1 MLSLCECTFA
11 FKSGEVEG
19 LKRINRVHINLFRNK
34 FSLSLVFENYAR
46 SRGRRTRWKNS
57 CGCLQID
64 LLVLVV
70 TRFLSRHGSLS
81 LSLRVSFFSHD
92 SSLTFQKLSS
102 SIRSKENSDA
112 FRAESCKRL
121 LLLISAFFEFSKI
134 EKKRNATR
142 KRYCA
147 QDEDIQSTDQRKEA
161 GRKDKF
167 ER

>member
-19 LKRINRVHINLFRNK
+19 LKRINRVHVNLFRNK

-81 LSLRVSFFSHD
+81 LSLFASLFSHTIRVSRFKSYHHPFVRKKI
-92 SSLTFQKLSS
+92 LT
-102 SIRSKENSDA
+102 R
-112 FRAESCKRL
+112 
-121 LLLISAFFEFSKI
+121 FEPN
-134 EKKRNATR
+134 RVNV
-142 KRYCA
+142 YCY
-147 QDEDIQSTDQRKEA
+147 
-161 GRKDKF
+161 
-167 ER
+167 